1 MDIVKIKNIIYNWR
15 QQFISRDNT
24 THITSRQANR
34 KFINLL
40 KGGRDINRFKR
51 IRKRRRRRE
60 YCPSFDTDFIPTAES
75 YLQPKP
81 SAPSYVGPVPSAP
94 VPSAPVPSAPV
105 PSAPC
110 LEDDYG
116 VVKVDEIMNA
126 EVAMP
131 H

>member
-1 MDIVKIKNIIYNWR
+1 MDFVKIKNIIYNWR

-24 THITSRQANR
+24 THITSRRANR
-34 KFINLL
+34 NFINLL
-40 KGGRDINRFKR
+40 KGRRDINRFKR
-51 IRKRRRRRE
+51 IRRRRRE
-60 YCPSFDTDFIPTAES
+60 YCPSFDIDSVYSNAES

-81 SAPSYVGPVPSAP
+81 SAPLYVGPVPSAP
-94 VPSAPVPSAPV
+94 S
-105 PSAPC
+105 C

-116 VVKVDEIMNA
+116 VVKVDEIMKA